1 MIPND
6 VGKERCHCA
15 GATLYCSFHVRPKL
29 NTGTGNR
36 NRIYTLEA
44 FAKSCLISEPVSIV
58 QLRIGGELVAPP
70 LGSLSPPLP
79 SQHVMKIAKKSE
91 SFVKLP
97 LKFTCPFIVD
107 CSAEWN
113 GNVHLAVTG
122 TSEPRGKRRG
132 LRPETAQELKRR
144 G

>member
-1 MIPND
+1 
-6 VGKERCHCA
+6 
-15 GATLYCSFHVRPKL
+15 LL
-29 NTGTGNR
+29 
-36 NRIYTLEA
+36 
-44 FAKSCLISEPVSIV
+44 
-58 QLRIGGELVAPP
+58 PP
-70 LGSLSPPLP
+70 PPSLQS
-79 SQHVMKIAKKSE
+79 SGHVMKIAKKSE

-97 LKFTCPFIVD
+97 LKFTRPFIVD
-107 CSAEWN
+107 CTCSAEWN

>member
-1 MIPND
+1 M
-6 VGKERCHCA
+6 
-15 GATLYCSFHVRPKL
+15 SFVPFLHFHISLARPKP
-29 NTGTGNR
+29 NTGVGNR

-44 FAKSCLISEPVSIV
+44 FAKSYLISEPVSIV
-58 QLRIGGELVAPP
+58 LLRIGGELVTPPP
-70 LGSLSPPLP
+70 LSSISG
-79 SQHVMKIAKKSE
+79 HVMKIAKKSE

-97 LKFTCPFIVD
+97 LKFTRPFIVD